1 MRFVGVCRPGFG
13 EQLRREWKE
22 YVEKNPLQ
30 AKQEER
36 LMRDFDDIT
45 DEPADNNNNVNN
57 NNGERHFILV
67 ETETEDF
74 SSTAVREC
82 IVNENFDEME
92 KMLHP
97 GVAEYIR
104 AKNYFNYAEIAK
116 GVYSPPQH

>member
-22 YVEKNPLQ
+22 YVEKNPLK
-30 AKQEER
+30 AKDEDVLIR
-36 LMRDFDDIT
+36 NMDDII
-45 DEPADNNNNVNN
+45 DGEPNDNNVNN
-57 NNGERHFILV
+57 NNAERHFILV
-67 ETETEDF
+67 ETDTEDF

-82 IVNENFDEME
+82 IVNERFDEME

-104 AKNYFNYAEIAK
+104 AKNYFDYAEIAK
-116 GVYSPPQH
+116 NLAS